1 MSYLPLHE
9 RQAATR
15 LLLDHIVQLQREY
28 AAREDRM
35 VSLAIGTGC
44 TSLVKSV
51 RGMGLALEAAR
62 KRIERVAPREQTK

>member
-1 MSYLPLHE
+1 MAFLPLHE

-15 LLLDHIVQLQREY
+15 LLLDHIAQLQREY

-35 VSLAIGTGC
+35 VQLAVGTGR
-44 TSLVKSV
+44 TSLVGTV

>member
-1 MSYLPLHE
+1 MTFHPIHE
-9 RQAATR
+9 RQSATR
-15 LLLDHIVQLQREY
+15 LLLDHIAQLQREY

-35 VSLAIGTGC
+35 IQLAIGTGC

-62 KRIERVAPREQTK
+62 KRIERVGPKETK

>member
-1 MSYLPLHE
+1 MTFRPLHE

-15 LLLDHIVQLQREY
+15 LLLDHIAQLQREY

-35 VSLAIGTGC
+35 VQLAVGTGC

-62 KRIERVAPREQTK
+62 KRIERVEP

>member
-1 MSYLPLHE
+1 MTFLPISE
-9 RQAATR
+9 RPAATR
-15 LLLDHIVQLQREY
+15 LLLDHIAQLQREY

-35 VSLAIGTGC
+35 VHLAIGTGC

-62 KRIERVAPREQTK
+62 KRIERVGP